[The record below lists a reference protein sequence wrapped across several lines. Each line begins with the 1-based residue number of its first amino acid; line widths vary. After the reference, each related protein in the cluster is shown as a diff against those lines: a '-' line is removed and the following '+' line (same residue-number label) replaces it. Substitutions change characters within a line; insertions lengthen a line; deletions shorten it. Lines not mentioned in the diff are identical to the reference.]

1 MSAPRILTELIKK
14 GEEVK
19 ITVKTELCEN
29 VCAPVVEGQT
39 LGSVTVMN
47 GENILA
53 EYKLTAINGVKKLTL
68 PDVWLKMLNF
78 LATGETKYPY

>member
-1 MSAPRILTELIKK
+1 
-14 GEEVK
+14 
-19 ITVKTELCEN
+19 
-29 VCAPVVEGQT
+29 
-39 LGSVTVMN
+39 MN